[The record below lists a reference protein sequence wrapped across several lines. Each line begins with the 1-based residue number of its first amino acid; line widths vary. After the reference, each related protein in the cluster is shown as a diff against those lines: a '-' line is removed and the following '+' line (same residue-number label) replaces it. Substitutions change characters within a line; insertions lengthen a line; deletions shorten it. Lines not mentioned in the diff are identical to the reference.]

1 MSQIAVTRCTVHD
14 FGNAGVVTAIP
25 NSPPAAN
32 GRPQTPPQSL
42 AGRKLVVAHSHI
54 FNGARVGEDTAALY
68 SGGWNAAGQEW

>member
-1 MSQIAVTRCTVHD
+1 
-14 FGNAGVVTAIP
+14 VVTAIP